1 MKSVNKRGFTISVV
15 SATIAIMIILVSTV
29 SVVGASSVNAAN
41 FEEYMSLM
49 YRIRAATYDY
59 IMFNKTYP
67 TTGEIL
73 KSSEFDDELIT
84 VLTDNGDIDANFYV
98 IDITKIGETTNYGKG
113 TVENEDVFVVS
124 STTNNVYYLAGKKYK
139 GVTYYTAQ

>member
-1 MKSVNKRGFTISVV
+1 MKRVNKRGFTISVV

-29 SVVGASSVNAAN
+29 SVVGASSVNSAN

-84 VLTDNGDIDANFYV
+84 VLTDNGDKDANFYV
-98 IDITKIGETTNYGKG
+98 IDITKIGGTTNYGKG

-139 GVTYYTAQ
+139 GVTYYTDK